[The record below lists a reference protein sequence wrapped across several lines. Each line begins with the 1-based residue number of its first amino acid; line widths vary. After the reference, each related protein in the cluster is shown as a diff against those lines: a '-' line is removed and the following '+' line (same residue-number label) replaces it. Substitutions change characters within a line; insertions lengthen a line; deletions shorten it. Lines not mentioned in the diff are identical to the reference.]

1 MISTNNASHIKP
13 LCAISRHTVVCRAAK
28 KAGDHTVSIFTG
40 RKKKQLPHACI
51 APWPLLQST
60 LFLHYSCPPSRV
72 RHTANLIK
80 FVIAICEMQ
89 TCNSIALTF
98 GTNEERVMADSCTKS
113 VVNLSNIQGV
123 MNIYSPKKDQ
133 TSVTAT
139 G

>member
-1 MISTNNASHIKP
+1 
-13 LCAISRHTVVCRAAK
+13 
-28 KAGDHTVSIFTG
+28 
-40 RKKKQLPHACI
+40 
-51 APWPLLQST
+51 
-60 LFLHYSCPPSRV
+60 
-72 RHTANLIK
+72 
-80 FVIAICEMQ
+80 MQ

-98 GTNEERVMADSCTKS
+98 GTNEERVMVDSCTKS